1 MQRGNSL
8 RRALGESTPRRL
20 VSLAAR
26 IRESGGVFFR
36 ASAPVPDPERSA
48 ATATRTEDFPERK
61 KHPSSVPRCSLDPTT
76 PLTAASTNSGEP
88 KMAVCGSE
96 PGAGRAPKSPIPP
109 GTICLGGA
117 RRFLET
123 PRERPEG
130 HHRDRFPRR
139 PRKVSLARSGDTGHR
154 SDGTDLGGKIG
165 GAGAH
170 QAFRCN
176 NPDLQSSSDH

>member
-26 IRESGGVFFR
+26 IRESGGVFF
-36 ASAPVPDPERSA
+36 
-48 ATATRTEDFPERK
+48 
-61 KHPSSVPRCSLDPTT
+61 VPRRKCQTPRDQQRPPRGRRTFPKESRTPHQSPQCSLDPTT

-88 KMAVCGSE
+88 KIAVCGSE
-96 PGAGRAPKSPIPP
+96 PGTGRAPKSPIPP

-130 HHRDRFPRR
+130 HFRGRFPRR
-139 PRKVSLARSGDTGHR
+139 PRRISLARSGDTSHR
-154 SDGTDLGGKIG
+154 SDGTGLGGKIG